1 MSEFDDVFD
10 KMDRFFDRLFD
21 ISSFRHLPSPDGWH
35 PPLNL
40 YETPEDY
47 IVIVAIPGLNRKDI
61 DVRVDAG
68 RLIISGTRKL
78 PAPGRAL
85 RCRNLEI
92 SGGSFRRVLDIDDI
106 TVEDKIEARY
116 RAGLL
121 IVKLP
126 KRKG

>member
-1 MSEFDDVFD
+1 MNDFDDIFER
-10 KMDRFFDRLFD
+10 MDQFFDRLFD
-21 ISSFRHLPSPDGWH
+21 MSSFRYLPSPDGWH

-40 YETPEDY
+40 YETSEDY
-47 IVIVAIPGLNRKDI
+47 IVIVAIPGMNRKDI
-61 DVRVDAG
+61 DVRVDSG

-85 RCRNLEI
+85 RCHNLEI
-92 SGGSFRRVLDIDDI
+92 SGGSFRRVLNIDDI
-106 TVEDKIEARY
+106 TDREKIEARY
-116 RAGLL
+116 RSGLL